1 MKQHKRSGAR
11 AFHEFYGELF
21 GERWPA
27 LADALRS
34 DSCHIAYSHNLLEPY
49 YLDQAS
55 VDAALTL
62 PLENAHRILDLCA
75 APGGKSLVLAG
86 TMSKDATL
94 VANERSSSR
103 RARLH
108 RVLEAHLPPAIR
120 SRVTVTG
127 HDARKWGMHEKDA
140 YDAILLDAPCS
151 SEQHLLQS
159 PAHLEKWS
167 AARTRNLAAQAYAML
182 ASAVDACVPGGY
194 VLYSTCALSPVEND
208 GVVDRIV
215 QGRRRVS
222 IIRRSAG
229 QRPDSPPGEETR
241 HGVIILPDVAAG
253 RGPIYR
259 CLLQKDET

>member
-1 MKQHKRSGAR
+1 MKQHKRSGAH

-21 GERWPA
+21 GERWPV
-27 LADALRS
+27 LAEALRS
-34 DSCHIAYSHNLLEPY
+34 DSRQIAYSHNLLAPY

-55 VDAALTL
+55 VDAARAL
-62 PLENAHRILDLCA
+62 PLANACSILDLCA

-86 TMSKDATL
+86 SMPGDATL

-108 RVLEAHLPPAIR
+108 RVLDAHLPAAIR
-120 SRVTVTG
+120 TRVTVTG
-127 HDARKWGMHEKDA
+127 HDARKWGMYEKNA
-140 YDAILLDAPCS
+140 YDAVLLDAPCS

-159 PAHLEKWS
+159 PGHLEKWS

-215 QGRRRVS
+215 EGRRRVS
-222 IIRRSAG
+222 VIRSSAG
-229 QRPDSPPGEETR
+229 ERPEFPPGEETR

-259 CLLQKDET
+259 CLLQKDSA